1 MKRALR
7 VEGEVVEFDFHFAFA
22 VGGLMQA
29 QATGAVKRVGQHVV
43 TDFFET
49 AGHIILLGRV
59 CQGR

>member
-1 MKRALR
+1 
-7 VEGEVVEFDFHFAFA
+7 
-22 VGGLMQA
+22 MQA